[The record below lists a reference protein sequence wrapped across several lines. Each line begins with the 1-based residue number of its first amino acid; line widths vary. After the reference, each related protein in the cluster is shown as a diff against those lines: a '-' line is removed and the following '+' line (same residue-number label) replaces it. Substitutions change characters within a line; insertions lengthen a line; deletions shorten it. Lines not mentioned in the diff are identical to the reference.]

1 MYTTT
6 LNLEKRASDSA
17 LYEDLNTEYNKLRDE
32 ITKMSI
38 DPEIEPKIK
47 NSQWNYLC
55 KNVLKNIYFNNQQLD
70 TFIFYRETSHFWK
83 TAQKIHH
90 RKFNL
95 A

>member
-1 MYTTT
+1 MRNQKASTKTT

-47 NSQWNYLC
+47 NSQ
-55 KNVLKNIYFNNQQLD
+55 
-70 TFIFYRETSHFWK
+70 
-83 TAQKIHH
+83 
-90 RKFNL
+90 
-95 A
+95 